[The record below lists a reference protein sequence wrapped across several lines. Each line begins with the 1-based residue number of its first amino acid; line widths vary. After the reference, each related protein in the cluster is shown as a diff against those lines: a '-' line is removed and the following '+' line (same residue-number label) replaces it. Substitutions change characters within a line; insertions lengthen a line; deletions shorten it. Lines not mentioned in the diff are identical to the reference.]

1 MSGNIPWYAEASL
14 RAHDHVFC
22 AGSVAQCVRKWRRL
36 PELERS
42 TTYLK
47 LTHAID
53 GISQLD
59 SEDLATLAKMVSINT
74 I

>member
-1 MSGNIPWYAEASL
+1 MSDNIPWYAEASL
-14 RAHDHVFC
+14 RARDHVFC

-36 PELERS
+36 PERERS

-53 GISQLD
+53 GRSQLD
-59 SEDLATLAKMVSINT
+59 GDELAALANKVSVNT